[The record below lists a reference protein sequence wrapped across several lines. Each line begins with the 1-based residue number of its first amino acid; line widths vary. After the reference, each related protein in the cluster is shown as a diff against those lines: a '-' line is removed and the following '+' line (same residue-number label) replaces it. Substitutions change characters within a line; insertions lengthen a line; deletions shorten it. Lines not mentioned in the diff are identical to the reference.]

1 MSFETLL
8 SVIGSLI
15 TLVGLFLI
23 WYQVKSTRKDSITGS
38 LISSINDHWKVIE
51 ERKMKLR
58 TGEEKVFHP
67 AIFPVLDELLASTYG
82 GNISALASEFLFDAH
97 KRSLKS
103 KKKVFEAIEREYAYQ
118 DITFN
123 FYEEEFLAGKH
134 LKLVDAKLWDYW
146 DFYISEHFSTKVKQ
160 NHWLLRTKIGRTYPA
175 FAEFIE
181 QRYIK

>member
-1 MSFETLL
+1 MSFETTI
-8 SVIGSLI
+8 SVISSLA
-15 TLVGLFLI
+15 TLIGLFLI

-58 TGEEKVFHP
+58 TGEEKVFYP
-67 AIFPVLDELLASTYG
+67 AIFPVLDELLASKYG
-82 GNISALASEFLFDAH
+82 GNISALALDFLFDA
-97 KRSLKS
+97 KNQPIKS
-103 KKKVFEAIEREYAYQ
+103 KENIFEAIEREYAYQ

-134 LKLVDAKLWDYW
+134 LKLVDDKLWDYW

-160 NHWLLRTKIGRTYPA
+160 NHWLLRQKIGRTYPA
-175 FAEFIE
+175 FAKFVE
-181 QRYIK
+181 QKYIK